1 MANKLIL
8 AQTLANLINEIVLN
22 FIRENIQ
29 YTNSQEEEE
38 LGGN

>member
-22 FIRENIQ
+22 FIPENIQ